1 MSKRLRPRLGL
12 QATVTSACS
21 VRREME
27 NNLKRGRLGMRGVTS
42 AVTHR
47 IHSVAVLY
55 SSKRRHYDRYVA
67 EHSRLSIER
76 RRAGVQACSL
86 RRDATFEGRQRV

>member
-42 AVTHR
+42 AVNRTSLATGIIQR
-47 IHSVAVLY
+47 GLV
-55 SSKRRHYDRYVA
+55 
-67 EHSRLSIER
+67 
-76 RRAGVQACSL
+76 SL
-86 RRDATFEGRQRV
+86 RLALWMGQQQSVDD

>member
-1 MSKRLRPRLGL
+1 
-12 QATVTSACS
+12 
-21 VRREME
+21 
-27 NNLKRGRLGMRGVTS
+27 MRGVTS

-86 RRDATFEGRQRV
+86 RRDATFEGRQRVYLQGQVLSIFVVHSSTAQYPMQTFSLLQHSTLH